1 MAEVL
6 PVALMVGGTLVSAM
20 GQAQAGQSQQA
31 GYQYEAASARQ
42 AAGEATA
49 AGSSAS
55 MEQARKT
62 AIVQSNATASAAASG
77 TNPGFGSA
85 LTNTGRIAKW
95 GTYNGLMAMY
105 DSQVQATGLKNQ
117 AGADEFSGQEAAQA
131 GQTKAIGT
139 LISGADTL
147 YGKYG

>member
-1 MAEVL
+1 MAAIAPVL
-6 PVALMVGGTLVSAM
+6 MIAGTLVSAV
-20 GQAQAGQSQQA
+20 GQYQAGQSQQA

-49 AGSSAS
+49 AGSAAA
-55 MEQARKT
+55 EQQARKT
-62 AIVQSNATASAAASG
+62 AIVQSDATSAAAASG

-85 LTNTGRIAKW
+85 LTNTGRIAKF

-105 DSQVQATGLKNQ
+105 DAQVNATGLKNQ
-117 AGADEFSGQEAAQA
+117 AGADEFSGQQAASA
-131 GQTKAIGT
+131 GTTKAFGT

-147 YGKYG
+147 FSKYG